1 MSYKY
6 RIQTLL
12 ESIKQVDAQIV
23 EANCTATKLTELNSR
38 KSDYEAEIRRLN
50 RLQWE
55 EDTQRVN
62 LDDDR

>member
-1 MSYKY
+1 MSYRY
-6 RIQTLL
+6 RIQALQ
-12 ESIKQVDAQIV
+12 EMIKQLDEQITD
-23 EANCTATKLTELNSR
+23 ANCTATKLLELKDR
-38 KSDYEAEIRRLN
+38 KSEYEAEIRRLN